1 MGATRLGDRRLLG
14 RQFGMMRHESDAL
27 PFASSAP
34 GERPTVGLPRRGEPQ
49 ARPARFRI
57 ERHRSNAG
65 ACSDDSKQASAMG
78 PNSSRWG
85 IELGSFIAA
94 IQGSDTQ
101 PLALRID

>member
-1 MGATRLGDRRLLG
+1 
-14 RQFGMMRHESDAL
+14 
-27 PFASSAP
+27 
-34 GERPTVGLPRRGEPQ
+34 
-49 ARPARFRI
+49 
-57 ERHRSNAG
+57 
-65 ACSDDSKQASAMG
+65 MG